1 MLWASW
7 SALRF
12 YCITFYR
19 IRQGLIK
26 IGGVSV
32 YFGFM
37 AVLISLLDRSD
48 PFSYLTEYVG
58 GGGRDAAKVIGADV

>member
-12 YCITFYR
+12 YCISFYR

-37 AVLISLLDRSD
+37 AVLIGLLDRSD
-48 PFSYLTEYVG
+48 PFSHLTEYVG
-58 GGGRDAAKVIGADV
+58 GGGRDATKVIGADV